1 MIDITSGENNIFN
14 DSTKTVGGVK
24 PTNNQN
30 KLGEVDTKFDNDT
43 NVNKSI
49 SNTINSTNNITPS
62 TTVNNTP
69 SNNTAENKTNIVNN
83 NSNITSGNNINN
95 DPYSI
100 TDTGNRL
107 LSSEERDL
115 LSLWK
120 DSEYGL
126 KKSIDNNHSTDK
138 KDWSDPM
145 YKPLGEKRIGDFIT
159 TQRME
164 NGKYRVTLNSF
175 GIPFTDIK
183 SDERYL
189 GEMSWDPLQA
199 QAVARPMINYA
210 MNVQNYD
217 TKNRIIQGVRTWAD
231 SWSGYYN
238 GHDNFVDDYALR
250 EWGNAVDM
258 AANWK
263 NRSDMEN
270 TMAGLQTVNGFAE
283 RFNWAPEL
291 SGNISNMMALYSFG
305 NGVYNLQQNWDSM
318 NDVERSAGVLHTI
331 QSGMHAYVG
340 LDKLS
345 QQYNWFGNNAVA
357 SASSVTPTVLQ
368 STGEGAFVLST
379 GETVQGVQTLA
390 NGNTLLANGAQITS
404 SGEYIPAAGA
414 GAQGAGWV
422 GNVSA
427 GLAWASA
434 GYSAVNAYR
443 TDYNGKVSD
452 AAAQAGTTAAGQY
465 LGMTGTAALADTAA
479 AGSFAA
485 SASYAGPAALIA
497 AGATMGANA
506 ASYYS
511 GVHKDKI
518 LATGG
523 LAAGLG
529 SGRNTA
535 QDRRNSA
542 AVHSMSGALTG
553 AGIAIASGLASGMTL
568 GATLGSVVPV
578 VGTIIGAAVGA
589 VVGVVTT
596 SGKFGHS
603 REQAHRDMMRR
614 TIQQSNIIQRAE
626 NHHFYYVLADGQY
639 YNVGIDGSS
648 GRAMDI
654 NAKTKTFYHPE
665 LLQAGKDQEHANKL
679 KGEMLPYDI
688 DYTNNL
694 DFTASVLARPLI
706 ILGMGGS
713 NNRDQQEYEQMLGY
727 LTNATTSNM
736 GREFTADNFEKM
748 RGNIIA
754 GIQRTGINNK
764 SQLVDSISYLY
775 LRGKVTKT
783 DFNKAKM
790 AANLIY
796 DKNGYQQ
803 AQNLNHQAGRDQYN

>member
-83 NSNITSGNNINN
+83 SNITSGNNINN

-159 TQRME
+159 TQRMA

-283 RFNWAPEL
+283 RFNWSPEL

-318 NDVERSAGVLHTI
+318 NDVERSAGVLHTM
-331 QSGMHAYVG
+331 QSGVHAYVG

-345 QQYNWFGNNAVA
+345 QQYNWFGNTAVA

-379 GETVQGVQTLA
+379 GETVQGVQTLV

-404 SGEYIPAAGA
+404 SGEYIPAVAGA
-414 GAQGAGWV
+414 GAQGAGWAGDV
-422 GNVSA
+422 A
-427 GLAWASA
+427 TGLAWASA
-434 GYSAVNAYR
+434 AYKGYSMYE
-443 TDYNGKVSD
+443 NGYDGRPEHLGV
-452 AAAQAGTTAAGQY
+452 TTASNMASSALEALSLESMGERVTPAGVG
-465 LGMTGTAALADTAA
+465 LMVSGTVGAANV
-479 AGSFAA
+479 A
-485 SASYAGPAALIA
+485 SH
-497 AGATMGANA
+497 
-506 ASYYS
+506 YS

-523 LAAGLG
+523 IAAGLG

-535 QDRRNSA
+535 KDRRNSA
-542 AVHSMSGALTG
+542 AAQSINGAAIGMG
-553 AGIAIASGLASGMTL
+553 AAIVSC
-568 GATLGSVVPV
+568 ATICSVVPV
-578 VGTIIGAAVGA
+578 IGTAIGAAIGA
-589 VVGVVTT
+589 VVGVIQT

-639 YNVGIDGSS
+639 YNVGIDGSG

-796 DKNGYQQ
+796 DNNGYQQ

>member
-49 SNTINSTNNITPS
+49 SNTINSTNNITPN

-69 SNNTAENKTNIVNN
+69 SNNTAENKNTTVNN

-100 TDTGNRL
+100 TNTGNRL

-138 KDWSDPM
+138 KEWSDPM

-189 GEMSWDPLQA
+189 GEMSWDPLRA

-291 SGNISNMMALYSFG
+291 SGNINNMMALYSFG

-318 NDVERSAGVLHTI
+318 NDVERSAGILHTM

-357 SASSVTPTVLQ
+357 SASSVTP
-368 STGEGAFVLST
+368 S
-379 GETVQGVQTLA
+379 
-390 NGNTLLANGAQITS
+390 
-404 SGEYIPAAGA
+404 GA

-443 TDYNGKVSD
+443 TDYNGRVSD
-452 AAAQAGTTAAGQY
+452 AATQAGTTAAGQS
-465 LGMTGTAALADTAA
+465 LGMMGTAALADTAA

-485 SASYAGPAALIA
+485 SAAYAGPAALIA
-497 AGATMGANA
+497 SGATMGANA

-511 GVHKDKI
+511 GVHRDKI

-639 YNVGIDGSS
+639 YNVGIDGSG

-796 DKNGYQQ
+796 DNNGYQQ

>member
-43 NVNKSI
+43 NVNKNI
-49 SNTINSTNNITPS
+49 SNTINSTNNITSS

-69 SNNTAENKTNIVNN
+69 SNNTAENKTNIVN

-318 NDVERSAGVLHTI
+318 NDVERSAGILHTM

-345 QQYNWFGNNAVA
+345 QQYNWFGNSAVA
-357 SASSVTPTVLQ
+357 SANNATPNIVQ
-368 STGEGAFVLST
+368 STSEVA
-379 GETVQGVQTLA
+379 
-390 NGNTLLANGAQITS
+390 
-404 SGEYIPAAGA
+404 P
-414 GAQGAGWV
+414 AQGAGWV
-422 GNVSA
+422 GDVSA

-443 TDYNGKVSD
+443 TDYNGRVSD
-452 AAAQAGTTAAGQY
+452 AAAQAGTTAAGQT
-465 LGMTGTAALADTAA
+465 LGMMGTAALTDSAA

-485 SASYAGPAALIA
+485 SSAYAGPAALIS
-497 AGATMGANA
+497 AGTMMGANT

-542 AVHSMSGALTG
+542 AVHSISGALTG
-553 AGIAIASGLASGMTL
+553 AGIAIASGLASGLTL
-568 GATLGSVVPV
+568 GATIGSVIPV

-639 YNVGIDGSS
+639 YNVGIDGSG

-796 DKNGYQQ
+796 DNNGYQQ

>member
-69 SNNTAENKTNIVNN
+69 SNNTSENKTNIVN

-100 TDTGNRL
+100 TNTGNRL

-175 GIPFTDIK
+175 GVPFTDIK

-189 GEMSWDPLQA
+189 GEMSWDLLQA

-270 TMAGLQTVNGFAE
+270 TMAGLQTINGFAE
-283 RFNWAPEL
+283 RFNWSPEL

-318 NDVERSAGVLHTI
+318 NDVERSAGILHTM

-357 SASSVTPTVLQ
+357 SANNATPNIVQ
-368 STGEGAFVLST
+368 STSEVA
-379 GETVQGVQTLA
+379 
-390 NGNTLLANGAQITS
+390 
-404 SGEYIPAAGA
+404 P
-414 GAQGAGWV
+414 AQGAGWV

-443 TDYNGKVSD
+443 TDYNGRVSD
-452 AAAQAGTTAAGQY
+452 AAAQAGTTAAGQT
-465 LGMTGTAALADTAA
+465 LGMMGTAALTDSAA

-485 SASYAGPAALIA
+485 SAAYAGPAALIA
-497 AGATMGANA
+497 SGATMGANT

-523 LAAGLG
+523 VAAGLG

-542 AVHSMSGALTG
+542 AAHSMSGALTG
-553 AGIAIASGLASGMTL
+553 AGIAIASGLASGLTL
-568 GATLGSVVPV
+568 GATIGSVIPV

-654 NAKTKTFYHPE
+654 KAQTKTFYHPE

-796 DKNGYQQ
+796 DNNGYQQ

>member
-49 SNTINSTNNITPS
+49 SNNINSTNNITPN

-69 SNNTAENKTNIVNN
+69 SNNTAENKTTTVNN
-83 NSNITSGNNINN
+83 SNNITSGNNINN

-100 TDTGNRL
+100 TNTGNRL

-189 GEMSWDPLQA
+189 GEMSWDLLQA

-318 NDVERSAGVLHTI
+318 NDVERSAGILHTM

-357 SASSVTPTVLQ
+357 SANNATPNIVQ
-368 STGEGAFVLST
+368 STSEVA
-379 GETVQGVQTLA
+379 
-390 NGNTLLANGAQITS
+390 
-404 SGEYIPAAGA
+404 P
-414 GAQGAGWV
+414 AQGAGWV
-422 GNVSA
+422 GDVSA

-434 GYSAVNAYR
+434 GYTAVNAYR
-443 TDYNGKVSD
+443 TDYNGRVSD
-452 AAAQAGTTAAGQY
+452 AAAQAGTTAAGQS
-465 LGMTGTAALADTAA
+465 LGMIGTAALTDSAA

-485 SASYAGPAALIA
+485 SSAYAGPAALIA
-497 AGATMGANA
+497 SGATMGANA

-511 GVHKDKI
+511 GVHRDKI

-523 LAAGLG
+523 VAAGLG

-542 AVHSMSGALTG
+542 TVHSMSGALTG

-639 YNVGIDGSS
+639 YNVGIDGSD

-796 DKNGYQQ
+796 DNNGYQQ

>member
-43 NVNKSI
+43 NVNKNI
-49 SNTINSTNNITPS
+49 SNNINSTNNITPS

-69 SNNTAENKTNIVNN
+69 SNNTSENKTNIVNN

-318 NDVERSAGVLHTI
+318 NDVERSAGILHTM

-357 SASSVTPTVLQ
+357 SANNATPNIVQ
-368 STGEGAFVLST
+368 STSEVA
-379 GETVQGVQTLA
+379 
-390 NGNTLLANGAQITS
+390 
-404 SGEYIPAAGA
+404 P
-414 GAQGAGWV
+414 AQGAGWV
-422 GNVSA
+422 GDVSA

-443 TDYNGKVSD
+443 TDYNGRVSD
-452 AAAQAGTTAAGQY
+452 AAAQAGTTAAGQT
-465 LGMTGTAALADTAA
+465 LGMMGTAALTDSAA

-485 SASYAGPAALIA
+485 SSAYAGPAALIA
-497 AGATMGANA
+497 SGATMGANT

-542 AVHSMSGALTG
+542 AAHSMSGALTG
-553 AGIAIASGLASGMTL
+553 AGIAIASGLASGLTL
-568 GATLGSVVPV
+568 GATIGSVIPV

-639 YNVGIDGSS
+639 YNVGIDGSD

-654 NAKTKTFYHPE
+654 KAQTKTFYHPE

-796 DKNGYQQ
+796 DNNGYQQ

>member
-83 NSNITSGNNINN
+83 SNITSGNNINN

-159 TQRME
+159 TQRMA

-318 NDVERSAGVLHTI
+318 NDVERSAGVLHTM
-331 QSGMHAYVG
+331 QSGVHAYVG

-345 QQYNWFGNNAVA
+345 QQYNWFGNTAVA

-404 SGEYIPAAGA
+404 GGEYIPAAAGA
-414 GAQGAGWV
+414 GAQGAGWAGDV
-422 GNVSA
+422 A
-427 GLAWASA
+427 TGLAWASA
-434 GYSAVNAYR
+434 AYKGYSMYE
-443 TDYNGKVSD
+443 NGYDDRPEHLGV
-452 AAAQAGTTAAGQY
+452 TTASNMASSALEALSLEAMGESVIPAGVG
-465 LGMTGTAALADTAA
+465 LMVSGTVGAANV
-479 AGSFAA
+479 A
-485 SASYAGPAALIA
+485 SH
-497 AGATMGANA
+497 
-506 ASYYS
+506 YS

-523 LAAGLG
+523 IAAGLG

-542 AVHSMSGALTG
+542 AAQSINGAAIGMG
-553 AGIAIASGLASGMTL
+553 AAILSCASICSI
-568 GATLGSVVPV
+568 VPV
-578 VGTIIGAAVGA
+578 IGTAIGAAIGA
-589 VVGVVTT
+589 VVGVIQT

-639 YNVGIDGSS
+639 YNVGIDGSG

>member
-49 SNTINSTNNITPS
+49 SNTINSTNNITPN

-83 NSNITSGNNINN
+83 NSNITSENNINN

-100 TDTGNRL
+100 TNTGNRL

-318 NDVERSAGVLHTI
+318 NDVERSAGILHTM

-404 SGEYIPAAGA
+404 SGEYIPAAAGA
-414 GAQGAGWV
+414 GAQGAGWAGDV
-422 GNVSA
+422 A
-427 GLAWASA
+427 TGLAWASA
-434 GYSAVNAYR
+434 AYKGYSTYE
-443 TDYNGKVSD
+443 NGYDGRPEHLGV
-452 AAAQAGTTAAGQY
+452 TTASNMASSALEALSLEAMGESVTPAGVG
-465 LGMTGTAALADTAA
+465 LMVSGTVGAANV
-479 AGSFAA
+479 A
-485 SASYAGPAALIA
+485 SH
-497 AGATMGANA
+497 
-506 ASYYS
+506 YS

-535 QDRRNSA
+535 KDRRNSA
-542 AVHSMSGALTG
+542 AAQSINGAAIGMG
-553 AGIAIASGLASGMTL
+553 AAIVSCASICSI
-568 GATLGSVVPV
+568 VPV
-578 VGTIIGAAVGA
+578 IGTAIGAAIGA
-589 VVGVVTT
+589 VVGIIQT

-639 YNVGIDGSS
+639 YNVGIDGSG

-754 GIQRTGINNK
+754 GIQRTGISNK

-796 DKNGYQQ
+796 DNNGYQQ

>member
-69 SNNTAENKTNIVNN
+69 SNNTSENKTNIVNN
-83 NSNITSGNNINN
+83 SNNITSGNNINN

-100 TDTGNRL
+100 TNTGNRL

-175 GIPFTDIK
+175 GVPFTDIK

-270 TMAGLQTVNGFAE
+270 TMAGLQTINGFAE
-283 RFNWAPEL
+283 RFNWSPEL

-318 NDVERSAGVLHTI
+318 NDVERSAGILHTM

-357 SASSVTPTVLQ
+357 SANNATPNIVQ
-368 STGEGAFVLST
+368 STSEVA
-379 GETVQGVQTLA
+379 
-390 NGNTLLANGAQITS
+390 
-404 SGEYIPAAGA
+404 P
-414 GAQGAGWV
+414 AQGAGWV

-443 TDYNGKVSD
+443 TDYNGRVSD
-452 AAAQAGTTAAGQY
+452 AAAQAGTTAAGQT
-465 LGMTGTAALADTAA
+465 LGMMGTAALTDSAA

-485 SASYAGPAALIA
+485 SAAYAGPAALIA
-497 AGATMGANA
+497 SGATMGANT

-523 LAAGLG
+523 VAAGLG

-542 AVHSMSGALTG
+542 AAHSMSGALTG
-553 AGIAIASGLASGMTL
+553 AGIAIASGLASGLTL
-568 GATLGSVVPV
+568 GATIGSVIPV

-654 NAKTKTFYHPE
+654 KAQTKTFYHPE

-796 DKNGYQQ
+796 DNNGYQQ